1 MEPIEIGEEN
11 DYLRLKYNSEF
22 INPKLKIREL
32 KKRIKEIAGIK
43 EENQVFKLSCNFSY
57 CNDDALF
64 WDNVKLHYYDAS
76 KFNIEIKRK
85 TYIKNAILDLNKNIE
100 DLKKIV
106 FNQTKIPIDRQIYLL
121 NNKKLDDE
129 INIKNQNLFSDN
141 FAIKISKSP
150 YDLIYVKYPYSKI
163 EKINTNLYS
172 TGFDFL
178 ESIQNNSIENYS
190 HIFYNLIYN
199 NKKLPLDNLLIN
211 YGIKIGDL
219 IELTFRDSTYIIYI
233 KTLTGKTIKLNV
245 EPSDTI
251 EYLKSLIC
259 FIERIPS
266 AQQRLIF
273 GGKQLENDL
282 TIGQY
287 DIKKESTI
295 HLLLRLEKKLNE

>member
-57 CNDDALF
+57 CYDDALF

-85 TYIKNAILDLNKNIE
+85 TYIKNAILDLNKNIK

-106 FNQTKIPIDRQIYLL
+106 FNQTKIPIDRQVYLL

-219 IELTFRDSTYIIYI
+219 IELTFRDSAYIIYI
-233 KTLTGKTIKLNV
+233 KTLTGKIFKLNV

-259 FIERIPS
+259 FIERIPI